1 MLKIGGL
8 RYRKRLKGELKR
20 SATLRYMNRRT
31 RDSSGD
37 LRSLRHRRPL
47 IHWTALLVSA
57 AMVLAGFSALMAA
70 L

>member
-1 MLKIGGL
+1 MLKISGF
-8 RYRKRLKGELKR
+8 RYRMRLKDELKR

-31 RDSSGD
+31 YDSSGD

-47 IHWTALLVSA
+47 IHWTAVLVSA
-57 AMVLAGFSALMAA
+57 AMVLAGFSALLAA